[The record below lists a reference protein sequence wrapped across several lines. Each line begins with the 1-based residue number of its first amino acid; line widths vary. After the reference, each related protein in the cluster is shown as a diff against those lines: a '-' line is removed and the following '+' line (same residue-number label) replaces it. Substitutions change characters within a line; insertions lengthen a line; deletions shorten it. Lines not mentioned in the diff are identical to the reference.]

1 MHTPPAELA
10 GLFQLLQEPDWTA
23 RFNIA
28 PTQPVPAIRQVRQG
42 RKPTLLRWGL
52 VPSWA
57 KDPSIG
63 SRMINARGETV
74 ADKPSFR
81 GPLRYRRCL
90 IPADGFYE
98 WAKGEGGTKQPYYV
112 TLCEGRPFAFAGLW
126 EHWEG
131 LDGAAIES
139 CTIITTQANE
149 VLADIHERM
158 PVILHR
164 ADYDRWLDPGFQ
176 DTNKLQQLLAPYP
189 AHQMGR
195 AAVSTFVN
203 SPRNESAACIE
214 PLPS

>member
-1 MHTPPAELA
+1 M
-10 GLFQLLQEPDWTA
+10 
-23 RFNIA
+23 
-28 PTQPVPAIRQVRQG
+28 
-42 RKPTLLRWGL
+42 LRWGL

-74 ADKPSFR
+74 ANKPSFR
-81 GPLRYRRCL
+81 GPFRSRRCL

-112 TLCEGRPFAFAGLW
+112 TLREKRPLAFAGLW
-126 EHWEG
+126 EHWEDP
-131 LDGAAIES
+131 DGAAIES

-164 ADYDRWLDPGFQ
+164 ADYDRWLDLGFQ
-176 DTNKLQQLLAPYP
+176 DTSKLQQLLAPYP
-189 AHQMGR
+189 AHQMAR
-195 AAVSTFVN
+195 HAVSTFVN